1 LTEKTLKI
9 QKVWR
14 GFRIR
19 KQFIKELNMINEKNE
34 ITKKKIENLD
44 SKFWGEGRN
53 SDSVMKVEDE

>member
-1 LTEKTLKI
+1 
-9 QKVWR
+9 
-14 GFRIR
+14 
-19 KQFIKELNMINEKNE
+19 MINEKNE